1 MKLKYLDINHG
12 AREGLNNASL
22 EKIKVISNI
31 FVGITAGILGLG
43 AFEGLLFWMFMGM
56 MTSFLITLRVITMG
70 LDSNG
75 NSMYF
80 GKLLSV
86 ATNNMIGNSMTY
98 MLFWIMFYNIVYVV

>member
-1 MKLKYLDINHG
+1 MKEKYLDINHS
-12 AREGLNNASL
+12 ARESLNNAGL

-31 FVGITAGILGLG
+31 FVGITAGIMGLG
-43 AFEGLLFWMFMGM
+43 AFEGLLFWMLMGM
-56 MTSFLITLRVITMG
+56 MTNVLITLRVVSMG

-75 NSMYF
+75 NSFYF

-86 ATNNMIGNSMTY
+86 ATNNMVGNSMTY

>member
-1 MKLKYLDINHG
+1 MKEKYLDINHG
-12 AREGLNNASL
+12 ARESLNNSSL

-31 FVGITAGILGLG
+31 FVGITAGIMGLG
-43 AFEGLLFWMFMGM
+43 AFEGLLFWMLMGA
-56 MTSFLITLRVITMG
+56 MTSFLITLRVASMG

-75 NSMYF
+75 NSVYF

-86 ATNNMIGNSMTY
+86 FTNNMFGNSMTY